1 MAYVVDPA
9 RFKAEGALLDWAFI
23 ARRLN
28 TKYDGRKRQM
38 LQLRWMTAV
47 GLGMPT
53 EPFVVWRRP
62 KGQQFVKNLGFSSHH
77 QIWLFGSSTV
87 NWIDG
92 PMAQVMVD
100 VQATLPGTVYA
111 YAGSPHI
118 SNAVA
123 TADVPVGAS
132 TVTLKA
138 STIDGLVTTPGM
150 NVTAVRGVPLDQ
162 LTGAAGW
169 RQYEIVGLPVPKPDW
184 DDLSKHALKQGMVAS
199 LTTPQDAARQ
209 RLERGGP
216 QVGWQSGLLSGQAV
230 PPWSPPSIS
239 QLVLTEI
246 RSDII
251 DKLQLVLPA
260 TPPNQQLDEKLPV
273 TLPPPENSSGK
284 KMSGGNRTTQVSP
297 LAVTLMGAGSD
308 PWLALALGF
317 GTAYDAAGGVNPL
330 TGKPDEESALNYD
343 YMVTARWEKGLDGDS
358 DPFEMAAVVP
368 SPALA
373 IPPPLPAN
381 LSAEVM
387 GQLRPLSTDADWRCS
402 VKASW
407 DRPPDMELFRPRT
420 YAFMRTGLLPP
431 EPTVA
436 LMPKRQSGGYRYLLI
451 NSALPTP
458 LPPDWW
464 RVAAVDREL
473 IIPSVNGQR
482 GLRYGVA
489 HQDIYGQ
496 WTPWV
501 VADTLATQPP
511 VDDVRIVHAKLDAAL
526 PLSPG
531 GSVCDGTL
539 TLEFLWDWRM
549 RSPQQIRFVGRL
561 YAAAQRDDPPPS
573 FAVPGLLE
581 RTLAGTGT
589 SLDITF
595 AGDVPSAP
603 GATFVALSE
612 DGEHSVP
619 FGPAQGDETRR
630 YRVTLTDFSLDFA
643 STPHIALALWAN
655 ATERIPPQRV
665 GDWSD
670 EPSLI
675 AVSDPRPPKLIPDV
689 VTLASLP
696 DASGECHARL
706 SWTASANAA
715 GYFIYEATETNI
727 LEANGMPAPPPDDTL
742 SQRLAKIKQLFAA
755 NPSRRE
761 FTRRND
767 KPITALSTDITL
779 PRGSTNIHV
788 FVVIGVNAGQVE
800 SAWPAA
806 PNADDAL
813 QAFAAP
819 RVMKPA
825 PPTIEVAPSLDNS
838 VTPPV
843 YRARVQVGVRPGPR
857 VRKVELFRVR
867 VDDAAKDLDTMGPS
881 VATVTGSGAGWTV
894 TKQIDDFGANIET
907 ATGFDTPTGSW
918 KRVWYRAVAWSD
930 PDPLRGYLAG
940 RSLASSAAW
949 VVVPPSDPPDLS
961 AVTVSWPAGGALGD
975 VLLRWTSS
983 APLRKMPLGP
993 HTLTVR
999 AWVKGATPL
1008 IETNSSLDALPTTA
1022 PVADSGVWVTDAD
1035 GPSPFEY
1042 AAVLRRLSPD
1052 DAVQV
1057 IIRLTD
1063 PLGRSSERLVG
1074 IPSGPIL
1081 PAPDLSNFVLTN
1093 STNPAGKMLTWNSD
1107 SPYALNDPS
1116 PYVLRVT
1123 AFRRSNFPFITLTP
1137 VTFQMPLPGVP
1148 LDEPGP
1154 VPPGT
1159 DQLRV
1164 RRVPGA
1170 SVTQGYYAFC
1180 RVAVTRFVVRLTSP
1194 DGRVAEETI
1203 QAGGLLNQLTEWVR
1217 NLFTV
1222 SR

>member
-9 RFKAEGALLDWAFI
+9 QFKAEGALLDWAVV

-28 TKYDGRKRQM
+28 TKYDGRKRHM
-38 LQLRWMTAV
+38 LQLRWMTAREL
-47 GLGMPT
+47 GLPT

-62 KGQQFVKNLGFSSHH
+62 KGQQFVKPLSFSSQH
-77 QIWLFGSSTV
+77 QVWLFGSSTIT
-87 NWIDG
+87 WADG
-92 PMAQVMVD
+92 PMAQVLAD
-100 VQATLPGTVYA
+100 VQATVSGTVYA

-123 TADVPVGAS
+123 AADVPAGTT

-138 STIDGLVTTPGM
+138 STIDGLVASAGLS
-150 NVTAVRGVPLDQ
+150 VTAVRGLPLDQ
-162 LTGAAGW
+162 LSQAAGW
-169 RQYEIVGLPVPKPDW
+169 QQYEIVGLPLPKPEW
-184 DDLSKHALKQGMVAS
+184 DGLSNHASKQGLVAS
-199 LTTPQDAARQ
+199 LTTPQQAAQQ
-209 RLERGGP
+209 RLDRGGP
-216 QVGWQSGLLSGQAV
+216 QVGWQPGLPTGEAV
-230 PPWSPPSIS
+230 PLWSPPSLS

-246 RSDII
+246 KGDII
-251 DKLQLVLPA
+251 DKLKLVLPT
-260 TPPNQQLDEKLPV
+260 TPPNQQFDAKIPV
-273 TLPPPENSSGK
+273 TLPPPANSSGK
-284 KMSGGNRTTQVSP
+284 QMSGGNRTTQLSP
-297 LAVTLMGAGSD
+297 LAVTLMGAGTD

-317 GTAYDAAGGVNPL
+317 GTAYDAAGTVNPL
-330 TGKPDEESALNYD
+330 TGKPDEPALNYD
-343 YMVTARWEKGLDGDS
+343 YMVTARWEKGLDGES
-358 DPFEMAAVVP
+358 EPFEMAAVVP
-368 SPALA
+368 SPAPA
-373 IPPPLPAN
+373 VPTPPPAN

-387 GQLRPLSTDADWRCS
+387 GQLRPLFMDADWRCS

-407 DRPPDMELFRPRT
+407 DRPPDVELFRPRT
-420 YAFMRTGLLPP
+420 YAFMRASLLPAA
-431 EPTVA
+431 PTVA
-436 LMPKRQSGGYRYLLI
+436 LMLNRQSGGYRYLLI
-451 NSALPTP
+451 NSAMPAP

-473 IIPSVNGQR
+473 TIPSAGGQR
-482 GLRYGVA
+482 KLRYGVS

-496 WTPWV
+496 WTPWAT
-501 VADTLATQPP
+501 ADTSVTQPP
-511 VDDVRIVHAKLDAAL
+511 VDAVRIVNAKLEASL
-526 PLSPG
+526 PSSPNS
-531 GSVCDGTL
+531 SVCDGTL
-539 TLEFLWDWRM
+539 TIEFLWDWRL

-561 YAAAQRDDPPPS
+561 YAAAQRSDPPPS
-573 FAVPGLLE
+573 LAVPGVLE

-589 SLDITF
+589 SLDIAF
-595 AGDVPSAP
+595 AGDVPGAT

-612 DGEHSVP
+612 DGEHAVS

-643 STPHIALALWAN
+643 STPHVGLALWAN
-655 ATERIPPQRV
+655 AQERIPPQRV

-670 EPSLI
+670 EPSVI

-715 GYFIYEATETNI
+715 GYFVYEATETKI
-727 LEANGMPAPPPDDTL
+727 LEANGEAAPAPEKTL
-742 SQRLAKIKQLFAA
+742 SQRLSKLKQLFAS

-767 KPITALSTDITL
+767 QPMTALSTDITL
-779 PRGSTNIHV
+779 PRGSTDIHL

-800 SAWPAA
+800 SAWPAG
-806 PNADDAL
+806 PDADDAL

-825 PPTIEVAPSLDNS
+825 PPTIEVAPHLDDS
-838 VTPPV
+838 VIPPV
-843 YRARVQVGVRPGPR
+843 YRARVQVGARPGPR

-867 VDDAAKDLDTMGPS
+867 VDDAAKELDTMGPA
-881 VATVTGSGAGWTV
+881 VATVTGSGVDWTV
-894 TKQIDDFGANIET
+894 TQQTDDFGTNIET

-918 KRVWYRAVAWSD
+918 KRAWYRAVAWSD

-949 VVVPPSDPPDLS
+949 VVVPPSGPPDLS
-961 AVTVSWPAGGALGD
+961 DVTVSWPAGGALGD

-983 APLRKMPLGP
+983 APLRKTPLGP
-993 HTLTVR
+993 HTLSVR
-999 AWVKGATPL
+999 VVSKGAPPL
-1008 IETNSSLDALPTTA
+1008 VEMNSSLDALPKTA
-1022 PVADSGVWVTDAD
+1022 PAAGSGVWVADAD

-1042 AAVLRRLSPD
+1042 AAVLRRLSPG

-1057 IIRLTD
+1057 IIQLTD
-1063 PLGRSSERLVG
+1063 PLGRSSERLVS

-1081 PAPDLSNFVLTN
+1081 PAPNLNNFVLTN
-1093 STNPAGKMLTWNSD
+1093 STTPTGKLLTWDSD
-1107 SPYALNDPS
+1107 APYTLSDPT

-1123 AFRRSNFPFITLTP
+1123 AFRQSAFLVFPQPP
-1137 VTFQMPLPGVP
+1137 VTVELPLPDVP
-1148 LDEPGP
+1148 LDAHGP

-1159 DQLRV
+1159 DPLRV
-1164 RRVPGA
+1164 RRVPGTG
-1170 SVTQGYYAFC
+1170 STQGYYAFC
-1180 RVAVTRFVVRLTSP
+1180 RVSVRRFVVRLTSP

-1203 QAGGLLNQLTEWVR
+1203 LAGGLLQRITTWLSR
-1217 NLFTV
+1217 LF
-1222 SR
+1222 S